1 MRRLLALAALLL
13 VAPAMPT
20 AAAHWWEAGP
30 SLPQRTGRV
39 VDDAQLMT
47 AEREGRLADR
57 LARFEAAT
65 GHQFVVVT
73 VNSLDGQKIEDFGIR
88 LGRTWAVGRKGFN
101 DGVLLIV
108 APNERKVRIEV
119 GHGLEKPLSDPICA
133 KIIRDE
139 ILPRFKAR
147 DMAGG
152 IEAGATS
159 VIARIDARHP

>member
-1 MRRLLALAALLL
+1 MRVVLALAALLL
-13 VAPAMPT
+13 VAPALPT
-20 AAAHWWEAGP
+20 SAAHWWEAGP
-30 SLPQRTGRV
+30 PLPQRTGRV
-39 VDDAQLMT
+39 VDNAHLLT
-47 AEREGRLADR
+47 AEREARLTDR
-57 LARFEAAT
+57 LARLEATT

-73 VNSLDGQKIEDFGIR
+73 VNSLDGQKIENFGIR
-88 LGRTWAVGRKGFN
+88 LGRTWAIGRKEHD

-108 APNERKVRIEV
+108 APNEREVRIEV
-119 GHGLEKPLSDPICA
+119 GYGLEKPLSDPVCA

-159 VIARIDARHP
+159 VIARIDARRP